1 MSFPDHPPPSDP
13 NRPENP
19 GATAGNALTQVTTKS
34 SASEDSPSAAD
45 RTVPPPL
52 PFEPPPPSLATRL
65 LRRIYNHNP
74 FYLLSVCFVL
84 HGTRFWLRDGA
95 SLNSAWQFMAVI
107 CGFILLLDLTA
118 FVIVRWGK
126 VWDDA
131 RTILLTLLFLFV
143 TLALTFDQTLLSQPL
158 MGQALLVGGFL
169 FCSLVTEGLL
179 LGLGIRLPALFR
191 IPYYLQLGL
200 LFLYPVGLQPDAT
213 TDAASLSWRI
223 WLFSPL
229 ASIALLSL
237 VPAIRQGR
245 AYVKHNGTP
254 WAWPL
259 FPWCVFVFLGLGL
272 GYRAFAL
279 SLSFD
284 PVMSLDTAAASNL
297 EAAFGGWFLVPLIL
311 AAGFLLL
318 EIGRVER
325 LPIVERLA
333 LAIPAFALLLAF
345 PTVGR
350 SLPHDEFLAMFRAAL
365 CAPALPTLV
374 LMTFYYSYAFLK
386 GVRYAQ
392 ECLCAAVL
400 MFAVVGLDSINL
412 RTLMPIQPWP
422 LATVALFQLAM
433 GIRDGRSP
441 RVLFGLMCAAAA
453 VRFGDW
459 GLTTMML
466 RNALWFGSTEAA
478 LIGVSW
484 WYRDRFARA
493 IRPVSAWVMAAF
505 AWGLLEWPE
514 QFEPRLPAV
523 AVTGSVVLMGVLAV
537 VLSRRMPSLAWYFLG
552 WFVGAAGTLRTG
564 MIAYSLARFYRGPLD
579 IDSLLL
585 GGAFFVLA
593 ILISTAKGGLLQKV
607 GPWIPAPPDVGPW
620 ESSRGT

>member
-1 MSFPDHPPPSDP
+1 MSFP
-13 NRPENP
+13 N
-19 GATAGNALTQVTTKS
+19 
-34 SASEDSPSAAD
+34 SPSSGSDLPGNPIEPEGSTPPIPATTNDIAAQSIPPAAHQ
-45 RTVPPPL
+45 TVPPPL
-52 PFEPPPPSLATRL
+52 PFDPPPSLAARL
-65 LRRIYNHNP
+65 LRRIYSHNP

-143 TLALTFDQTLLSQPL
+143 TLALTFDQTLLAQPL
-158 MGQALLVGGFL
+158 MGQALLVGGFF

-223 WLFSPL
+223 WLFSPI

-237 VPAIRQGR
+237 VPAIRHGR
-245 AYVKHNGTP
+245 DYVKHNGTP

-259 FPWCVFVFLGLGL
+259 FPWCVFVFLALGL
-272 GYRAFAL
+272 GYRAYAL

-284 PVMSLDTAAASNL
+284 PVMSLDTAAAWNL

-311 AAGFLLL
+311 AGGFLLL

-325 LPIVERLA
+325 LPIVERMGLA
-333 LAIPAFALLLAF
+333 VPAIALLLAF
-345 PTVGR
+345 PMIGR

-365 CAPALPTLV
+365 CAPALPTVV
-374 LMTFYYSYAFLK
+374 LTTLFYSYAFLK

-392 ECLCAAVL
+392 ECLSAAVL
-400 MFAVVGLDSINL
+400 MFAVVGLDSING

-422 LATVALFQLAM
+422 LVTVALFQLAM
-433 GIRDGRSP
+433 GMRDGRSP
-441 RVLFGLMCAAAA
+441 RVLFGLMCTAAA

-459 GLTTMML
+459 GLTSTML
-466 RNALWFGSTEAA
+466 RNALWFGLTEAS

-493 IRPVSAWVMAAF
+493 LRPVSAWVMTAF
-505 AWGLLEWPE
+505 ACGLLEWPE
-514 QFEPRLPAV
+514 QFEPRVPAI
-523 AVTGSVVLMGVLAV
+523 AITGSVVLLGVLAV
-537 VLSRRMPSLAWYFLG
+537 AFSRRLPSLAWYFLG
-552 WFVGAAGTLRTG
+552 WFVGAIGTLRTG
-564 MIAYSLARFYRGPLD
+564 FVAYGAARVYRGPLD

-585 GGAFFVLA
+585 GAAFFLLA
-593 ILISTAKGGLLQKV
+593 ILISTAKGGLLQKLARL
-607 GPWIPAPPDVGPW
+607 IPPPPEVSSLDV
-620 ESSRGT
+620 SRTV

>member
-1 MSFPDHPPPSDP
+1 MSFPSSPSPSEPNLPQNGSESDP
-13 NRPENP
+13 A
-19 GATAGNALTQVTTKS
+19 ATTPTEPVPT
-34 SASEDSPSAAD
+34 AAD
-45 RTVPPPL
+45 RVVPPPL
-52 PFEPPPPSLATRL
+52 PFEPPPPSLASRL
-65 LRRIYNHNP
+65 WHRVYSHNP

-143 TLALTFDQTLLSQPL
+143 TLALTFDQTLLAQPL

-223 WLFSPL
+223 WVFSPL
-229 ASIALLSL
+229 AAIALLSL
-237 VPAIRQGR
+237 VPAIRHGR
-245 AYVKHNGTP
+245 EYVKHNGTP

-259 FPWCVFVFLGLGL
+259 FPWCVFVFLALGL
-272 GYRAFAL
+272 GYRAYAL

-284 PVMSLDTAAASNL
+284 PVMSLDSAAAWNL

-325 LPIVERLA
+325 LPFIERLG
-333 LAIPAFALLLAF
+333 LAVPAVAMLLAF
-345 PTVGR
+345 PVIGR
-350 SLPHDEFLAMFRAAL
+350 SVPHDEFLAMFRAAL
-365 CAPALPTLV
+365 CAPALPALV
-374 LMTFYYSYAFLK
+374 LVTLFYAYAFLK
-386 GVRYAQ
+386 GVRYGQ
-392 ECLCAAVL
+392 ECLSAAVL
-400 MFAVVGLDSINL
+400 MFAVVGLDSVDV
-412 RTLMPIQPWP
+412 RTFTPIQPWP

-433 GIRDGRSP
+433 GVRDGRSP
-441 RVLFGLMCAAAA
+441 RVLFALMCGAAA

-459 GLTTMML
+459 GLPTTML
-466 RNALWFGSTEAA
+466 RNAVWFGLIEAA

-493 IRPVSAWVMAAF
+493 LRPVSAWVMAGF

-514 QFEPRLPAV
+514 QFEPRVPAMAV
-523 AVTGSVVLMGVLAV
+523 AAAVVLMGVLAV
-537 VLSRRMPSLAWYFLG
+537 AFSRRMPSLAWYFLG
-552 WFVGAAGTLRTG
+552 WFVSAAGTLRTG
-564 MIAYSLARFYRGPLD
+564 LIAYGSVRYYRGPLD

-585 GGAFFVLA
+585 GAAFFFLA
-593 ILISTAKGGLLQKV
+593 ILISTAKGGLLQKMV
-607 GPWIPAPPDVGPW
+607 RWIPAPPDVAPL
-620 ESSRGT
+620 EPSRGT